1 MLWGMA
7 CVCRTSGK
15 MTIFAPCLA
24 AFSANAMCFS
34 KFCSVIPMLELIDAM
49 AICSVRAC
57 VRVFMMCEWA

>member
-1 MLWGMA
+1 
-7 CVCRTSGK
+7 